1 MKSRNSF
8 SSLIDVNVIKM
19 NLIRTFNKLL
29 YIEIF
34 LKYAVLL
41 KNTLEFNKW
50 KKVKLKKMR
59 KKTSPKIFK

>member
-8 SSLIDVNVIKM
+8 FSLIDVNVIKM

-34 LKYAVLL
+34 LKYAALL

-59 KKTSPKIFK
+59 KKLHQKIFK